1 MNRSILVLILAVAA
15 FGGFACKK
23 AAPNANAEVSGET
36 AAPSQFASITDP
48 AAAVAEGDRL
58 FDDNQTEL
66 AIEAYKRAVE
76 LNPDLADAYFKM
88 GIAYSLIETEA
99 VRSGTSDYVPGEV
112 VGNKVVKTNST
123 KMFEKAVVA
132 YKKLLAKTPDDPVAN
147 FNLGRSLNKLDK
159 DEDAEEAL
167 AKAVKLKPDDVEYMN
182 ELGLIQIKLAKYH
195 EAVKVLKKAL
205 ELDPENPEVEEALE
219 EATAGARRL
228 DYNNPDNTNSAKKS
242 ANSNANVEADMSSNS
257 NTSTKPPSNTKVEP
271 PKPGKD
277 TKPSP
282 KPTPKRN

>member
-1 MNRSILVLILAVAA
+1 MYRSFLVLIIVFAVV
-15 FGGFACKK
+15 GGFGCRK
-23 AAPNANAEVSGET
+23 AEVANANAEPAAEP

-66 AIEAYKRAVE
+66 AIEAYKRAIE
-76 LNPDLADAYFKM
+76 LNPDLADAFFKM
-88 GIAYSLIETEA
+88 GVAYALIETEA
-99 VRSGTSDYVPGEV
+99 VRTGTSDHVPGEV
-112 VGNKVVKTNST
+112 VGNKLVKTNSI

-132 YKKLLAKTPDDPVAN
+132 YRKLLAKTPDDPVAN

-159 DEDAEEAL
+159 DEDAEKAL
-167 AKAVKLKPDDVEYMN
+167 EKAVKLKPDDVEYMN

-205 ELDPENPEVEEALE
+205 ELDPENPETEEALE

-228 DYNNPDNTNSAKKS
+228 DYNNPDNTNTAKRT
-242 ANSNANVEADMSSNS
+242 NSNANVNANTASNS
-257 NTSTKPPSNTKVEP
+257 NSAAKPPSNTKVEP
-271 PKPGKD
+271 PKSGKD
-277 TKPSP
+277 TKPTP

>member
-1 MNRSILVLILAVAA
+1 MYRAFLILIIICAVV
-15 FGGFACKK
+15 GGFGCKR
-23 AAPNANAEVSGET
+23 AEVANANVETSAEP

-76 LNPDLADAYFKM
+76 LDPDLADAYFKM
-88 GIAYSLIETEA
+88 GVAYALIETEA
-99 VRSGTSDYVPGEV
+99 IRTGTSTVVPGEV
-112 VGNKVVKTNST
+112 VGNKLVKTDST

-147 FNLGRSLNKLDK
+147 FNLGRSLNKLNK
-159 DEDAEEAL
+159 DEDAEKAL
-167 AKAVKLKPDDVEYMN
+167 EKAVKLKPDDVEYLN

-195 EAVKVLKKAL
+195 EAVKVLKKAQ
-205 ELDPENPEVEEALE
+205 ELDPENAETEEALE

-228 DYNNPDNTNSAKKS
+228 DYNNPDNTNTAKRTN
-242 ANSNANVEADMSSNS
+242 ANANVNANTASNS
-257 NTSTKPPSNTKVEP
+257 NSATKPPSNTKVEP

-277 TKPSP
+277 PKQTP